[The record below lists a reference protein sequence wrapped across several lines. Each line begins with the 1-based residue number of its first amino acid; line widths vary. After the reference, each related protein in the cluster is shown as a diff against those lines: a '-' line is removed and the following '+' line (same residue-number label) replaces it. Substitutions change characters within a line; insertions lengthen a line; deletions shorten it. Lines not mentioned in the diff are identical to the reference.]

1 MSSIRLLDCYST
13 QLAHLVRMASIP
25 GLKQYAWAMAKE
37 LDACSSRMF
46 VGIAEDLARQ
56 MRGEEE
62 KD

>member
-1 MSSIRLLDCYST
+1 MFDLYTT
-13 QLAHLVRMASIP
+13 QLSHLVRMASIP
-25 GLKQYAWAMAKE
+25 GLKQYAWARAKE